1 MVDVTRVGTGDPLEF
16 DVTIDG
22 GEGKTQHRVTMSRE
36 TYSRV
41 SEGEQ
46 TPEKCIEA
54 AFLFLLDREPKE
66 AILAHFDITVI
77 SRYFPEFE
85 EKLPVYMRRAKNSD
99 SV

>member
-36 TYSRV
+36 TYGRV
-41 SEGEQ
+41 SEGGQ
-46 TPEKCIEA
+46 TPENCVEA
-54 AFLFLLDREPKE
+54 TFLFLLDREPKE
-66 AILAHFDITVI
+66 AILEQFDIILV

-85 EKLPVYMRRAKNSD
+85 KELPEYMRRAKK
-99 SV
+99 